1 MPSSAIVGCMLYML
15 CAVPCRFR
23 LYLFDTTHCTM
34 ALGTLTL
41 VNPPN
46 GGRRAKKSKPRKVN
60 KMARTT
66 RKSRKAPARRKSSG
80 KKRTTSK
87 ASRSAAA
94 KKAARTRAAN
104 KRKRSAA
111 AKKAAAT
118 RKRNSRRKTTTA
130 KRTSSKRKPRTSKA
144 KRSAAAKKGWASRR
158 RSSKRKTTTS
168 KRRTSRRKP
177 ATRKARRTTTK
188 RTTSKAKRSR
198 AAKKGWATRKRN
210 SGRRGAKRT
219 SKRRTSRRR
228 TSRRRSSRMMKMP
241 SMKGLKGGLRTLVM
255 GATAI
260 GLVGLLV
267 YTPLNLVAAQTGSI
281 VNAANGVL
289 TSAGLQNYAS
299 DIIQVGAGVATL
311 AVGGMI
317 FQAAKKRKM
326 FSAKTQSM
334 LMPFLIAGVSL
345 NTASKLQ
352 TLNIGSSF
360 GLLATGKPAAA
371 LNNFSSGRFSIRAP
385 AVLQQTNAVQS
396 QSQQGARL
404 LGNSGM
410 PMYGSHVAGQSMHGS
425 NALYQN
431 NSANAGRIFGAR
443 LGNAKRKVNLF

>member
-1 MPSSAIVGCMLYML
+1 
-15 CAVPCRFR
+15 
-23 LYLFDTTHCTM
+23 
-34 ALGTLTL
+34 
-41 VNPPN
+41 
-46 GGRRAKKSKPRKVN
+46 
-60 KMARTT
+60 MARTT

-80 KKRTTSK
+80 KKRTTK

-177 ATRKARRTTTK
+177 ATRKARRTTTR
-188 RTTSKAKRSR
+188 RTSSKAKRSR

-210 SGRRGAKRT
+210 AGRRGSRRT
-219 SKRRTSRRR
+219 SKRRTSRRK

-267 YTPLNLVAAQTGSI
+267 YTPLNLVAAQTGQI
-281 VNAANGVL
+281 TNAA
-289 TSAGLQNYAS
+289 AGLLNNVGISGANAA
-299 DIIQVGAGVATL
+299 DLIQVGAGVATL

-326 FSAKTQSM
+326 FKASTQNM

-345 NTASKLQ
+345 NTVSKLQ
-352 TLNIGSSF
+352 TMNIGSSF

-385 AVLQQTNAVQS
+385 AVLQNNNAVQS
-396 QSQQGARL
+396 TQQSGARL
-404 LGNSGM
+404 LGMTNMGGHHKM
-410 PMYGSHVAGQSMHGS
+410 MYGGHTAGMHTG
-425 NALYQN
+425 NALYNN
-431 NSANAGRIFGAR
+431 NSANAGRIFGSR
-443 LGNAKRKVNLF
+443 LGSAKRKVNLF

>member
-1 MPSSAIVGCMLYML
+1 
-15 CAVPCRFR
+15 
-23 LYLFDTTHCTM
+23 
-34 ALGTLTL
+34 
-41 VNPPN
+41 
-46 GGRRAKKSKPRKVN
+46 
-60 KMARTT
+60 
-66 RKSRKAPARRKSSG
+66 
-80 KKRTTSK
+80 
-87 ASRSAAA
+87 
-94 KKAARTRAAN
+94 
-104 KRKRSAA
+104 
-111 AKKAAAT
+111 
-118 RKRNSRRKTTTA
+118 
-130 KRTSSKRKPRTSKA
+130 
-144 KRSAAAKKGWASRR
+144 
-158 RSSKRKTTTS
+158 
-168 KRRTSRRKP
+168 
-177 ATRKARRTTTK
+177 
-188 RTTSKAKRSR
+188 
-198 AAKKGWATRKRN
+198 
-210 SGRRGAKRT
+210 
-219 SKRRTSRRR
+219 
-228 TSRRRSSRMMKMP
+228 MMKMP

-267 YTPLNLVAAQTGSI
+267 YTPLNLVSAQTNSI
-281 VNAANGVL
+281 VTAANGVL
-289 TSAGLQNYAS
+289 NTAGLQNYAS

-345 NTASKLQ
+345 STVSKLQ

-385 AVLQQTNAVQS
+385 AVLQQNNNAVLS
-396 QSQQGARL
+396 QSQNGARL

-410 PMYGSHVAGQSMHGS
+410 PMYGSHVAGHSMHGS
-425 NALYQN
+425 NNALYQN

>member
-1 MPSSAIVGCMLYML
+1 
-15 CAVPCRFR
+15 
-23 LYLFDTTHCTM
+23 
-34 ALGTLTL
+34 
-41 VNPPN
+41 
-46 GGRRAKKSKPRKVN
+46 
-60 KMARTT
+60 MARTT

-158 RSSKRKTTTS
+158 RSSKRKTTT

-177 ATRKARRTTTK
+177 ATRKARRTTTR
-188 RTTSKAKRSR
+188 RTSSKAKRSR

-210 SGRRGAKRT
+210 AGRRGSRRT

-267 YTPLNLVAAQTGSI
+267 YTPLNLVSAQTSAI
-281 VNAANGVL
+281 TTNAA
-289 TSAGLQNYAS
+289 GLLNNIGISGNNAA
-299 DIIQVGAGVATL
+299 DLIQVGAGVATL

-345 NTASKLQ
+345 NTVSKLQ

-385 AVLQQTNAVQS
+385 AVLTQNNLPQNQNVN
-396 QSQQGARL
+396 GARL
-404 LGNSGM
+404 LGMANMGRHHM
-410 PMYGSHVAGQSMHGS
+410 GGHGTMYGSHLTGS
-425 NALYQN
+425 NNALYQN
-431 NSANAGRIFGAR
+431 NGSANAGRIFGSR
-443 LGNAKRKVNLF
+443 LGSAKRKVNLF

>member
-1 MPSSAIVGCMLYML
+1 
-15 CAVPCRFR
+15 
-23 LYLFDTTHCTM
+23 
-34 ALGTLTL
+34 
-41 VNPPN
+41 
-46 GGRRAKKSKPRKVN
+46 
-60 KMARTT
+60 MARTT

-158 RSSKRKTTTS
+158 RSSKRKTTT

-177 ATRKARRTTTK
+177 ATRKARRSTTR
-188 RTTSKAKRSR
+188 RTTSKSKRSR
-198 AAKKGWATRKRN
+198 AAKKGWATRRRN

-267 YTPLNLVAAQTGSI
+267 YTPLNLVSAQTGSI

-289 TSAGLQNYAS
+289 NTAGLQNYAS

-345 NTASKLQ
+345 STVSKLQ

-385 AVLQQTNAVQS
+385 AVLQQNNNAVLS
-396 QSQQGARL
+396 QSQNGARL

-410 PMYGSHVAGQSMHGS
+410 PMYGSHVAGHSMHGS
-425 NALYQN
+425 NNALYQN